1 MRYNEKH
8 ILFERLFL
16 VNKKFLLGFLSF
28 VLVTALSWG
37 LFHHYRTP
45 ENDTILLGASLPLSG
60 INSHLGK
67 DVVVG
72 ANTYFSH
79 TNARGGVG
87 GKKIEFIQYDDKYEP
102 ENTLTH
108 TKTLIEKDNVF
119 ALFGFVG
126 TPTVKR
132 VMPLIAN
139 SSIPFIGPYT
149 GASFLRE
156 ENSGNN
162 IINFRSS
169 YAQEI
174 DALVTH
180 LVTDKSISKFAIFY
194 QNDDY
199 GEEGY
204 IALSAALEKHHLKLS
219 AEGTYKRNTL
229 SIHHAIHEIEANK
242 PEAIILVGA
251 YKPTARFIEK
261 VKECCP
267 QNIIFCPI
275 SFVNADA
282 LVDELGGNAHNI
294 LFSQTVPSYNDFSS
308 TEAIEYNNLLAF
320 YYPNEK
326 PSLVSYESYLAAK
339 TVVKALGSING
350 TITQAKFIDALKH
363 INRYTLD
370 NIPLSYHNSQLLNQ
384 VYLSVYKDK
393 EFKIIGKY
401 EY

>member
-1 MRYNEKH
+1 M
-8 ILFERLFL
+8 LFF
-16 VNKKFLLGFLSF
+16 
-28 VLVTALSWG
+28 G
-37 LFHHYRTP
+37 LYRHYRLP

-67 DVVVG
+67 DGVVG

-79 TNARGGVG
+79 TNARGGVK

-108 TKTLIEKDNVF
+108 TQTLIQKDKVF

-139 SSIPFIGPYT
+139 SAIPFIGPYT
-149 GASFLRE
+149 GASFLRDGS
-156 ENSGNN
+156 NDDT

-169 YAQEI
+169 YVQEI
-174 DALVTH
+174 DALVSH
-180 LVTDKSISKFAIFY
+180 LVTDKGIKKFAIFY

-204 IALSAALEKHHLKLS
+204 IALSSALDKHKLKLT

-229 SIHHAIHEIEANK
+229 SIHHAIHEIEASK

-261 VKECCP
+261 VKECCSN
-267 QNIIFCPI
+267 NIIFCPI

-282 LVDELGGNAHNI
+282 LVDELGGNAQNI

-320 YYPNEK
+320 YYPKEK
-326 PSLVSYESYLAAK
+326 PSLVSYESYLASK
-339 TVVKALGSING
+339 TVVKALGNING
-350 TITQAKFIDALKH
+350 TLTQAKFIDALKSV
-363 INRYTLD
+363 NRYTLD

-393 EFKIIGKY
+393 EFTIIGKY

>member
-1 MRYNEKH
+1 MKRYKS
-8 ILFERLFL
+8 LSLKRLFV
-16 VNKKFLLGFLSF
+16 VNKTLLTIFIGAFI
-28 VLVTALSWG
+28 VLVIFAGGFYTYTG
-37 LFHHYRTP
+37 LHEKKSIF
-45 ENDTILLGASLPLSG
+45 LGASLPLSG

-79 TNARGGVG
+79 INAKGGVE

-102 ENTLTH
+102 ENTLTN
-108 TKTLIEKDNVF
+108 TLKLIEKDEVF

-132 VMPLIAN
+132 ILPLISQN
-139 SSIPFIGPYT
+139 NIPFIAPYT
-149 GASFLRE
+149 GASFLRD
-156 ENSGNN
+156 GKHDT

-169 YAQEI
+169 YVEEI
-174 DALVTH
+174 DALVRY
-180 LVTDKSISKFAIFY
+180 LIGEKNISKFAIFY

-204 IALSAALEKHHLKLS
+204 IALSQALTKHNLKLS

-229 SIHHAIHEIEANK
+229 SIHHAIHEIEASK

-267 QNIIFCPI
+267 QEIIFCPI

-282 LVDELGGNAHNI
+282 LVDELKGDARNL
-294 LFSQTVPSYNDFSS
+294 LFSQTVPSYSDFTSQ
-308 TEAIEYNNLLAF
+308 EAIEYANLLAF

-326 PSLVSYESYLAAK
+326 PSLVSYESFLSAK
-339 TVVKALGSING
+339 VVVKAFQSIRG
-350 TITQAKFIDALKH
+350 AITPSSLTQALKN
-363 INRYTLD
+363 INPYTLD
-370 NIPLSYHNSQLLNQ
+370 NIPLGYHHSQLLNK
-384 VYLSVYKDK
+384 VYLSTYQNKAFTIV
-393 EFKIIGKY
+393 ESY

>member
-1 MRYNEKH
+1 V
-8 ILFERLFL
+8 
-16 VNKKFLLGFLSF
+16 VNNFLLRFFLGGVI
-28 VLVTALSWG
+28 VLALLAGIFSTYTG
-37 LFHHYRTP
+37 LH
-45 ENDTILLGASLPLSG
+45 EKKSILLGASLPLTG

-67 DVVVG
+67 DVVIG

-79 TNARGGVG
+79 INARGGVE

-102 ENTLTH
+102 ENTFTNTL
-108 TKTLIEKDNVF
+108 TLINKDAVF

-132 VMPLIAN
+132 ILPLVAEN
-139 SSIPFIGPYT
+139 NIPFIAPYT
-149 GASFLRE
+149 GASFLRD
-156 ENSGNN
+156 GKHAT

-169 YAQEI
+169 YIEEI
-174 DALVTH
+174 DALVRY
-180 LVTDKSISKFAIFY
+180 LISEKNISKFAIFY

-204 IALSAALEKHHLKLS
+204 IALSQALTKHHLKLS

-261 VKECCP
+261 VKECCAGE
-267 QNIIFCPI
+267 IIFCPI

-282 LVDELGGNAHNI
+282 LVDELKGNASNI
-294 LFSQTVPSYNDFSS
+294 LFSQTVPSYNDFTSQ
-308 TEAIEYNNLLAF
+308 EAIEYANLLKF
-320 YYPNEK
+320 YYPKEK
-326 PSLVSYESYLAAK
+326 PSLVSYESFLAAK
-339 TVVKALGSING
+339 VVVKALQSIRG
-350 TITQAKFIDALKH
+350 TVTPSSLVHALKT
-363 INRYTLD
+363 INPYTLD
-370 NIPLSYHNSQLLNQ
+370 NIPLGYHHSQLLNK
-384 VYLSVYKDK
+384 VYLSTYHNKTFNIV
-393 EFKIIGKY
+393 ESY

>member
-1 MRYNEKH
+1 M
-8 ILFERLFL
+8 
-16 VNKKFLLGFLSF
+16 VKKNFLLWLGGITVLSIMLIITLRQF
-28 VLVTALSWG
+28 RAS
-37 LFHHYRTP
+37 
-45 ENDTILLGASLPLSG
+45 ENETILLGASLPLSG

-79 TNARGGVG
+79 TNAKGGVH

-102 ENTLTH
+102 ENTLSH
-108 TKTLIEKDNVF
+108 TQTLIEKDKVF

-132 VMPLIAN
+132 VLPLISHTN
-139 SSIPFIGPYT
+139 IPFIAPYT
-149 GASFLRE
+149 GASFLRD
-156 ENSGNN
+156 NSSDN

-169 YAQEI
+169 YIEEI
-174 DALVTH
+174 DALVDYLTQEKG
-180 LVTDKSISKFAIFY
+180 LSKFAIFY

-204 IALSAALEKHHLKLS
+204 IALSQALDKHHLKLS

-229 SIHHAIHEIEANK
+229 SISHAIHEIESAK

-282 LVDELGGNAHNI
+282 LVDELKGDARNI
-294 LFSQTVPSYNDFSS
+294 LFSQTVPSYDDFTSA
-308 TEAIEYNNLLAF
+308 EAIEYTNLLKF

-339 TVVKALGSING
+339 TVVKAMREING
-350 TITQAKFIDALKH
+350 LLTQAKFTQALKNT
-363 INRYTLD
+363 NRYTLD
-370 NIPLSYHNSQLLNQ
+370 NIPLGYHHSQLLNR
-384 VYLSVYKDK
+384 VYLSTYENKK
-393 EFKIIGKY
+393 FNIISKH

>member
-1 MRYNEKH
+1 M
-8 ILFERLFL
+8 
-16 VNKKFLLGFLSF
+16 VKKNFLLWLGGITVLSIMLIITLRQF
-28 VLVTALSWG
+28 RAS
-37 LFHHYRTP
+37 
-45 ENDTILLGASLPLSG
+45 ENETILLGASLPLSG

-79 TNARGGVG
+79 TNAKGGVH

-102 ENTLTH
+102 ENTLSH
-108 TKTLIEKDNVF
+108 TQTLIEKDKVF

-132 VMPLIAN
+132 VLPLISHTN
-139 SSIPFIGPYT
+139 IPFIAPYT
-149 GASFLRE
+149 GASFLRD
-156 ENSGNN
+156 NSSDN

-169 YAQEI
+169 YIEEI
-174 DALVTH
+174 DALVDYLTQEKG
-180 LVTDKSISKFAIFY
+180 LSKFAIFY

-204 IALSAALEKHHLKLS
+204 IALSQALDKHHLKLS

-229 SIHHAIHEIEANK
+229 SISHAIHEIESAK

-282 LVDELGGNAHNI
+282 LVDELKGDARNI
-294 LFSQTVPSYNDFSS
+294 LFSQTVPSYDDFTSS
-308 TEAIEYNNLLAF
+308 EAIEYTNLLKF

-339 TVVKALGSING
+339 TVVKAMREING
-350 TITQAKFIDALKH
+350 LLTQAKFTQALKNT
-363 INRYTLD
+363 NRYTLD
-370 NIPLSYHNSQLLNQ
+370 NIPLGYHHSQLLNR
-384 VYLSVYKDK
+384 VYLSTYENKK
-393 EFKIIGKY
+393 FNIISKH

>member
-1 MRYNEKH
+1 M
-8 ILFERLFL
+8 
-16 VNKKFLLGFLSF
+16 VNKKFLIAFASIF
-28 VLVTALSWG
+28 TVVLLLVG
-37 LFHHYRTP
+37 YFQYHRTK

-102 ENTLTH
+102 ENTLTN
-108 TKTLIEKDNVF
+108 TQTLIEKDKIF

-132 VMPLIAN
+132 VLPLIAN
-139 SSIPFIGPYT
+139 NDIPFIGSYT
-149 GASFLRE
+149 GASFLRDGT
-156 ENSGNN
+156 NDN

-169 YAQEI
+169 YIQEI
-174 DALVTH
+174 DALVRY
-180 LVTDKSISKFAIFY
+180 LVTDRRISKFAIFY

-204 IALSAALEKHHLKLS
+204 IALSTALEKHRLKLT

-229 SIHHAIHEIEANK
+229 SIHHAIHEIEASK

-261 VKECCP
+261 VRESCS
-267 QNIIFCPI
+267 NTIIFCPI

-282 LVDELGGNAHNI
+282 LVDELHGNAHNI

-308 TEAIEYNNLLAF
+308 AEAAEYHNLLKF
-320 YYPNEK
+320 YYPKEK

-339 TVVKALGSING
+339 TVVKALGSIHG
-350 TITQAKFIDALKH
+350 TITQTKFIDSLKSV
-363 INRYTLD
+363 NAYTLD
-370 NIPLSYHNSQLLNQ
+370 NIPLGYHNSQLLNH
-384 VYLSVYKDK
+384 VYLSVYSNK

>member
-1 MRYNEKH
+1 M
-8 ILFERLFL
+8 
-16 VNKKFLLGFLSF
+16 VKKNFLLWLGGITVLSIMLIITLRQF
-28 VLVTALSWG
+28 RAS
-37 LFHHYRTP
+37 
-45 ENDTILLGASLPLSG
+45 ENETILLGASLPLSG

-79 TNARGGVG
+79 TNAKGGVH

-102 ENTLTH
+102 ENTLSH
-108 TKTLIEKDNVF
+108 TQTLIEKDKVF

-132 VMPLIAN
+132 VLPLISHTN
-139 SSIPFIGPYT
+139 IPFIAPYT
-149 GASFLRE
+149 GASFLRD
-156 ENSGNN
+156 NSSDN

-169 YAQEI
+169 YIEEI
-174 DALVTH
+174 DALVDYLTQEKG
-180 LVTDKSISKFAIFY
+180 LSKFAIFY

-204 IALSAALEKHHLKLS
+204 IALSQALDKHHLKLS

-229 SIHHAIHEIEANK
+229 SISHAIHEIESAK

-282 LVDELGGNAHNI
+282 LVDELKGDARNI
-294 LFSQTVPSYNDFSS
+294 LFSQTVPSYDDFTSS
-308 TEAIEYNNLLAF
+308 EAIEYTNLLKF

-339 TVVKALGSING
+339 TVVKAMREING
-350 TITQAKFIDALKH
+350 LLTQAKFTQALKNT
-363 INRYTLD
+363 NRYTLD
-370 NIPLSYHNSQLLNQ
+370 NIPLGYHHSQLLNQ
-384 VYLSVYKDK
+384 VYLSTYENKK
-393 EFKIIGKY
+393 FNIISKH

>member
-1 MRYNEKH
+1 M
-8 ILFERLFL
+8 
-16 VNKKFLLGFLSF
+16 VNKKFLLIFTSLFIVGACVF
-28 VLVTALSWG
+28 AL
-37 LFHHYRTP
+37 LHHYRTL
-45 ENDTILLGASLPLSG
+45 ESKVIVLGASLPLSG

-67 DVVVG
+67 DMVVG

-79 TNARGGVG
+79 INARGGVQG
-87 GKKIEFIQYDDKYEP
+87 YKIEFIQYDDKYEP
-102 ENTLTH
+102 ENTLTN
-108 TKTLIEKDNVF
+108 TQTLIEKDNVF

-132 VMPLIAN
+132 VLPLIAHAN
-139 SSIPFIGPYT
+139 IPFIAPYT
-149 GASFLRE
+149 GASFLRDVDAT
-156 ENSGNN
+156 N

-169 YAQEI
+169 YVQEI
-174 DALVTH
+174 NALVTH
-180 LVTDKSISKFAIFY
+180 LTSQKNISKFAIFY

-204 IALSAALEKHHLKLS
+204 IALVNALEKYNLKLS

-229 SIHHAIHEIEANK
+229 SIHHAIHEIEAAK

-267 QNIIFCPI
+267 YNIIFCPI

-282 LVDELGGNAHNI
+282 LVIELKGDARNI
-294 LFSQTVPSYNDFSS
+294 LFSQTVPSYDDYTSQ
-308 TEAIEYNNLLAF
+308 EAIEYNNLLKF
-320 YYPNEK
+320 YYPNDK
-326 PSLVSYESYLAAK
+326 PSLVSFEAFLAAK
-339 TVVKALGSING
+339 TVVKAINSIDGSISPS
-350 TITQAKFIDALKH
+350 KLSYALKH

-370 NIPLSYHNSQLLNQ
+370 NIPLSYHNSQLLNL
-384 VYLSVYKDK
+384 VYLSTYDQQK
-393 EFKIIGKY
+393 FKIIDKY

>member
-1 MRYNEKH
+1 
-8 ILFERLFL
+8 
-16 VNKKFLLGFLSF
+16 
-28 VLVTALSWG
+28 
-37 LFHHYRTP
+37 
-45 ENDTILLGASLPLSG
+45 
-60 INSHLGK
+60 
-67 DVVVG
+67 
-72 ANTYFSH
+72 
-79 TNARGGVG
+79 
-87 GKKIEFIQYDDKYEP
+87 
-102 ENTLTH
+102 
-108 TKTLIEKDNVF
+108 
-119 ALFGFVG
+119 
-126 TPTVKR
+126 
-132 VMPLIAN
+132 MPLIAN

-204 IALSAALEKHHLKLS
+204 IALSAALEKHHLKL
-219 AEGTYKRNTL
+219 K
-229 SIHHAIHEIEANK
+229 ANK

>member
-1 MRYNEKH
+1 M
-8 ILFERLFL
+8 
-16 VNKKFLLGFLSF
+16 VKKNFLLWLGGITVLSII
-28 VLVTALSWG
+28 LVVTLRQFRAS
-37 LFHHYRTP
+37 
-45 ENDTILLGASLPLSG
+45 ENETILLGASLPLSG

-79 TNARGGVG
+79 TNAKGGVH

-102 ENTLTH
+102 ENTLSH
-108 TKTLIEKDNVF
+108 TQTLIEKDKVF

-132 VMPLIAN
+132 VLPLISHTN
-139 SSIPFIGPYT
+139 IPFIAPYT
-149 GASFLRE
+149 GASFLRD
-156 ENSGNN
+156 NSSDN

-169 YAQEI
+169 YIEEI
-174 DALVTH
+174 DALVDYLTQEKG
-180 LVTDKSISKFAIFY
+180 LSKFAIFY

-204 IALSAALEKHHLKLS
+204 IALSQALDKHHLKLS

-229 SIHHAIHEIEANK
+229 SISHAIHEIESAK

-282 LVDELGGNAHNI
+282 LVDELKGDARNI
-294 LFSQTVPSYNDFSS
+294 LFSQTVPSYDDFTSA
-308 TEAIEYNNLLAF
+308 EAIEYTNLLKF

-339 TVVKALGSING
+339 TVVKAMREING
-350 TITQAKFIDALKH
+350 LLTQAKFTQALKNT
-363 INRYTLD
+363 NRYTLD
-370 NIPLSYHNSQLLNQ
+370 NIPLGYHHSQLLNR
-384 VYLSVYKDK
+384 VYLSTYENKK
-393 EFKIIGKY
+393 FNIISKH

>member
-1 MRYNEKH
+1 M
-8 ILFERLFL
+8 
-16 VNKKFLLGFLSF
+16 VKKNFLLWLGGITVLS
-28 VLVTALSWG
+28 VILVMTLRHFRAN
-37 LFHHYRTP
+37 
-45 ENDTILLGASLPLSG
+45 ENETILLGASLPLSG

-79 TNARGGVG
+79 TNAKGGVH

-102 ENTLTH
+102 ENTLSH
-108 TKTLIEKDNVF
+108 TQTLIEKDKVF

-132 VMPLIAN
+132 VLPLISHTN
-139 SSIPFIGPYT
+139 IPFIAPYT
-149 GASFLRE
+149 GASFLRD
-156 ENSGNN
+156 NSSDN

-169 YAQEI
+169 YIEEI
-174 DALVTH
+174 DALVDYLTQEKG
-180 LVTDKSISKFAIFY
+180 LSKFAIFY

-204 IALSAALEKHHLKLS
+204 IALSQALEKHQLKLS

-229 SIHHAIHEIEANK
+229 SISHAIHEIESAK

-282 LVDELGGNAHNI
+282 LVDELKGDARNI
-294 LFSQTVPSYNDFSS
+294 LFSQTVPSYDDFTSA
-308 TEAIEYNNLLAF
+308 EAIEYTNLLKF

-339 TVVKALGSING
+339 TVVKAMREING
-350 TITQAKFIDALKH
+350 LLTQAKFTQALKNT
-363 INRYTLD
+363 NRYTLD
-370 NIPLSYHNSQLLNQ
+370 NIPLGYHHSQLLNR
-384 VYLSVYKDK
+384 VYLSTYENKK
-393 EFKIIGKY
+393 FNIISKH

>member
-1 MRYNEKH
+1 M
-8 ILFERLFL
+8 
-16 VNKKFLLGFLSF
+16 VKKNFLLWLG
-28 VLVTALSWG
+28 VIALISIA
-37 LFHHYRTP
+37 LIMTLRHFRAS
-45 ENDTILLGASLPLSG
+45 ENETILLGASLPLSG

-79 TNARGGVG
+79 TNAKGGVH

-102 ENTLTH
+102 ENTLSH
-108 TKTLIEKDNVF
+108 TQTLIEKDKVF

-132 VMPLIAN
+132 VLPLISHTN
-139 SSIPFIGPYT
+139 IPFIAPYT
-149 GASFLRE
+149 GASFLRDDSSE
-156 ENSGNN
+156 N

-169 YAQEI
+169 YIEEI
-174 DALVTH
+174 NALVDYLTQEKG
-180 LVTDKSISKFAIFY
+180 LSKFAIFY

-204 IALSAALEKHHLKLS
+204 IALSQALEKHQLKLT

-229 SIHHAIHEIEANK
+229 SISHAIHEIESAK

-267 QNIIFCPI
+267 SNIIFCPI

-282 LVDELGGNAHNI
+282 LVDELKGDVKNI
-294 LFSQTVPSYNDFSS
+294 LFSQTVPSYDDFTS
-308 TEAIEYNNLLAF
+308 TEAIEYTNLLKF

-339 TVVKALGSING
+339 TVVKAMREING
-350 TITQAKFIDALKH
+350 LLTQAKFTQALKNT
-363 INRYTLD
+363 NRYTLD
-370 NIPLSYHNSQLLNQ
+370 NIPLGYHHSQLLNR
-384 VYLSVYKDK
+384 VYLSTYENKK
-393 EFKIIGKY
+393 FTIISKH

>member
-1 MRYNEKH
+1 M
-8 ILFERLFL
+8 
-16 VNKKFLLGFLSF
+16 VKKNFLLWLGGITVLSIMLIITLRQF
-28 VLVTALSWG
+28 RAS
-37 LFHHYRTP
+37 
-45 ENDTILLGASLPLSG
+45 ENETILLGASLPLSG

-79 TNARGGVG
+79 TNAKGGVH

-102 ENTLTH
+102 ENTLSH
-108 TKTLIEKDNVF
+108 TQTLIEKDKVF

-132 VMPLIAN
+132 VLPLISHTN
-139 SSIPFIGPYT
+139 IPFIAPYT
-149 GASFLRE
+149 GASFLRD
-156 ENSGNN
+156 NSSDN
-162 IINFRSS
+162 IFNFRSS
-169 YAQEI
+169 YIEEI
-174 DALVTH
+174 DALVDYLTQEKG
-180 LVTDKSISKFAIFY
+180 LSKFAIFY

-204 IALSAALEKHHLKLS
+204 IALSQALDKHHLKLS

-229 SIHHAIHEIEANK
+229 SISHAIHEIESAK

-282 LVDELGGNAHNI
+282 LVDELKGDARNI
-294 LFSQTVPSYNDFSS
+294 LFSQTVPSYDDFTSS
-308 TEAIEYNNLLAF
+308 EAIEYTNLLKF

-339 TVVKALGSING
+339 TVVKAMREING
-350 TITQAKFIDALKH
+350 LLTQAKFTQALKNT
-363 INRYTLD
+363 NRYTLD
-370 NIPLSYHNSQLLNQ
+370 NIPLGYHHSQLLNR
-384 VYLSVYKDK
+384 VYLSTYGNKK
-393 EFKIIGKY
+393 FNIISKH